1 MQTSS
6 CTFKTRRRPA
16 KTDGA
21 VNPEFSDKS
30 PEAMLPVELLDSA
43 LPCIMCRKLRNI
55 EKHAETRH
63 RLGVTLLTNVD
74 IEIL

>member
-6 CTFKTRRRPA
+6 CTFKRHRRPV
-16 KTDGA
+16 KIDGA
-21 VNPEFSDKS
+21 VNPECSEKI

-43 LPCIMCRKLRNI
+43 LPCTMCRKLRNI
-55 EKHAETRH
+55 ENHAETRH
-63 RLGVTLLTNVD
+63 GFGVTLLTNVD